1 MKQGDSHPLWD
12 LPTRLFHWLLV
23 LCLLLSWW
31 TGEEGQFER
40 HEWLGY
46 TVFVLVL
53 FRVIWGFIGSRHSM
67 FSDFVRGPVSVWAY
81 IKGRDSGSRGHN
93 PLGGWSVLVLLSV
106 LLVQAI
112 SGMFNSDDLMF
123 DGPFYFAASVEF
135 RDTMGVIHEQA
146 FNVLLAL
153 VALHLTAVFYY
164 QWIKKMPLLQAMIKG
179 KAEGRVGTG
188 PVTSVWRALIVIV
201 VIAGLLWWAISL
213 APQPQPMW

>member
-1 MKQGDSHPLWD
+1 MKPSDSHPLWD
-12 LPTRLFHWLLV
+12 LPTRLFHWLLA

-53 FRVIWGFIGSRHSM
+53 SRVIWGFVGSRHSK
-67 FSDFVRGPVSVWAY
+67 FSDFVRGPVTVWAY
-81 IKGRDSGSRGHN
+81 IKGREPGGRGHN
-93 PLGGWSVLVLLSV
+93 PLGGWSVLSLLLVLLI
-106 LLVQAI
+106 QAI

-123 DGPFYFAASVEF
+123 DGPFFFVASVEF

-153 VALHLTAVFYY
+153 VALHLAAVFYY

-179 KAEGRVGTG
+179 KSEGRYGAS

-201 VIAGLLWWAISL
+201 VIAALLWWAISL

>member
-31 TGEEGQFER
+31 TGEEGEFER

-53 FRVIWGFIGSRHSM
+53 FRVIWGFVGSRHSM
-67 FSDFVRGPVSVWAY
+67 FSDFVRGPGTVWAY
-81 IKGRDSGSRGHN
+81 VKRRDPGGRGHN
-93 PLGGWSVLVLLSV
+93 PLGGWSVLLLLSV
-106 LLVQAI
+106 LLIQAI

-123 DGPFYFAASVEF
+123 DGPFYYAASVEF
-135 RDTMGVIHEQA
+135 RDAMGVVHEQA
-146 FNVLLAL
+146 FNVLVGLVVFHLA
-153 VALHLTAVFYY
+153 AVFYY

-179 KAEGRVGTG
+179 RSEGREGAS
-188 PVTSVWRALIVIV
+188 PVTSVWRALIVVAV
-201 VIAGLLWWAISL
+201 VAALLWWALSL
-213 APQPQPMW
+213 APKPQPMW